1 MKRILIIQII
11 FLLAYMPVAG
21 QAAQQDLKREVT
33 LYNPY
38 KPSLPDFRKRS
49 FLPVLDDT
57 ARIRPDFKYII
68 TTVPFIP
75 EYTISPIKAASL
87 QPDPLDKLYKS
98 LINIGLGNYL
108 TPLAEISI
116 TNERSKKGAV
126 GFYARHF
133 STNGKIKLQNNKKA
147 STGYMDNDLSL
158 FGKRFFR
165 ENFLEGSVDFSQKV
179 RHAYGYDTSITAYD
193 PVRKEI
199 LMDYNNL
206 GAQMSFASMTLD
218 SSSFSYD
225 IDLKYNYFYNARTRY
240 QQNAEVTA
248 RFATTYKDFYI
259 GSGFDF
265 DFYRPSDSIYKGYQ
279 YITSLSPFIRKSTSQ
294 WSFKLGVQLLLDKN
308 LTTKPLFHVYPDV
321 AFGFSIV
328 PSYVGFFAGLG
339 GKLEKNIPR
348 NIILENPFIVKDG
361 SLFRLKNTDKALIV
375 SAGLKGNTGL
385 EGNYLVSASYSII
398 NNILFYTNFVFPG
411 DIISPEMGNHFIPV
425 YDDAELLTIHGE
437 LNGRITDKISYIG
450 NANYY
455 KYTLTENEFAWG
467 KPSWDGNLA
476 LKYNLKDKI
485 IAGIDVTALG
495 ERRLV
500 SSRINLLPPATNV
513 IFTMPVHVNFNLSA
527 EYRYT
532 KILSFWFKL
541 NNISFN
547 RYYEWAYYPS
557 QRFIGLIGFT
567 YSL

>member
-11 FLLAYMPVAG
+11 FLLLYIPIAG

-33 LYNPY
+33 LFNPY
-38 KPSLPDFRKRS
+38 KPSLPEFRKRS

-57 ARIRPDFKYII
+57 ARIRPDFKYVI
-68 TTVPFIP
+68 TTKPFTP
-75 EYTISPIKAASL
+75 DYTISPIKAASL

-98 LINIGLGNYL
+98 FINIGLGNYL

-133 STNGKIKLQNNKKA
+133 STNGKIKLQNGKRPFA
-147 STGYMDNDLSL
+147 GYMDNDVSL

-179 RHAYGYDTSITAYD
+179 RHAYGYDTSLVDYD
-193 PVRKEI
+193 PGKKQT
-199 LMDYNNL
+199 LMGYNNF
-206 GAQMSFASMTLD
+206 GAQLSFTSMTLD

-225 IDLKYNYFYNARTRY
+225 IDLKYNYFYNVRTRFEH
-240 QQNAEVTA
+240 NTGITA
-248 RFATTYKDFYI
+248 KFATTYKDFYI

-265 DFYRPSDSIYKGYQ
+265 DFYRPSDSIYKGYK
-279 YITSLSPFIRKSTSQ
+279 YITSLSPFVRKSTSQ

-308 LTTKPLFHVYPDV
+308 LTTEPLFHLYPDV

-328 PSYVGFFAGLG
+328 PSYVSFFTGLG
-339 GKLEKNIPR
+339 GKLEKNSPR
-348 NIILENPFIVKDG
+348 NIIPENPFIVKDG
-361 SLFRLKNTDKALIV
+361 SLFTLKNTDKALIIT
-375 SAGLKGNTGL
+375 AGLKGNSGL
-385 EGNYLVSASYSII
+385 DGNYLVSASYSII
-398 NNILFYTNFVFPG
+398 NDILFYTNLVFS
-411 DIISPEMGNHFIPV
+411 DNIISPEMGDHFIPV
-425 YDDAELLTIHGE
+425 YDDAELLTIRGE

-467 KPSWDGNLA
+467 KPPWDGSLE
-476 LKYNLKDKI
+476 LKYNLRDKI
-485 IAGIDVTALG
+485 IAGVDVTALG

-500 SSRINLLPPATNV
+500 SSRINQLPPATNV

-547 RYYEWAYYPS
+547 RYFEWAYYPS
-557 QRFIGLIGFT
+557 QRFIGLVGFT

>member
-206 GAQMSFASMTLD
+206 GD
-218 SSSFSYD
+218 
-225 IDLKYNYFYNARTRY
+225 
-240 QQNAEVTA
+240 
-248 RFATTYKDFYI
+248 
-259 GSGFDF
+259 
-265 DFYRPSDSIYKGYQ
+265 
-279 YITSLSPFIRKSTSQ
+279 RKS
-294 WSFKLGVQLLLDKN
+294 V
-308 LTTKPLFHVYPDV
+308 V
-321 AFGFSIV
+321 
-328 PSYVGFFAGLG
+328 
-339 GKLEKNIPR
+339 
-348 NIILENPFIVKDG
+348 
-361 SLFRLKNTDKALIV
+361 
-375 SAGLKGNTGL
+375 
-385 EGNYLVSASYSII
+385 
-398 NNILFYTNFVFPG
+398 
-411 DIISPEMGNHFIPV
+411 
-425 YDDAELLTIHGE
+425 
-437 LNGRITDKISYIG
+437 
-450 NANYY
+450 
-455 KYTLTENEFAWG
+455 
-467 KPSWDGNLA
+467 
-476 LKYNLKDKI
+476 
-485 IAGIDVTALG
+485 
-495 ERRLV
+495 
-500 SSRINLLPPATNV
+500 
-513 IFTMPVHVNFNLSA
+513 
-527 EYRYT
+527 
-532 KILSFWFKL
+532 
-541 NNISFN
+541 
-547 RYYEWAYYPS
+547 
-557 QRFIGLIGFT
+557 
-567 YSL
+567 